1 MCPDVDV
8 RDTCVLICKSGCEV
22 AVPDAR
28 DEQPVTRVLCWN
40 VHPKSKRCLRITFE
54 AAEKTFELSFAGLRN
69 KIDAA
74 IKRIIF
80 VYPLTGCIHCNRIS
94 SVAASG
100 GGGGD
105 GALFIAV
112 TRFLAASFTEF
123 FHSELPLSVELSAQ
137 APVNIFDD
145 IKSYRNECWLKFK
158 VQKWDESMIFNL

>member
-8 RDTCVLICKSGCEV
+8 RDTCVLICKPGCEV

-28 DEQPVTRVLCWN
+28 DEHPSHVFYVETYIRNQIVVYTSHLKQPR
-40 VHPKSKRCLRITFE
+40 KRSSCFLR
-54 AAEKTFELSFAGLRN
+54 AYG
-69 KIDAA
+69 IDAG
-74 IKRIIF
+74 IERTIIF

-137 APVNIFDD
+137 APVNIFDH
-145 IKSYRNECWLKFK
+145 IKSYRNEC
-158 VQKWDESMIFNL
+158 